1 MHTRNNI
8 VLSRPPGSVDTF
20 IPSEVIRTRLSKKF
34 YFSIPSRYILE
45 SNCYLT
51 RFVSCFLG
59 TVESSIE
66 DREIQ
71 WARIVAAGASYR
83 LCNVYT
89 HALKTN

>member
-8 VLSRPPGSVDTF
+8 VLYRPPGSVDTF
-20 IPSEVIRTRLSKKF
+20 TPSEVIRTRLSKKF

-45 SNCYLT
+45 SNCCIT
-51 RFVSCFLG
+51 RFVSCFLE

-66 DREIQ
+66 DRELQ
-71 WARIVAAGASYR
+71 WHRIVAAGVNNR

-89 HALKTN
+89 HALHIE